1 MFVTLFKNFEAV
13 HLTKDVGMIPMAV
26 AKKNKKKSLI
36 VYWWRSD
43 SVINNPYEDYV
54 ELVPIRAFSYFV
66 FIFKFLI
73 FCCKNKVKIVNIY
86 HVKAESFFLAIFF
99 KFIGL
104 KTYLK
109 LDMDYIGANKLKKK
123 YEERF
128 FFRLCIQCLINVI
141 DYFSVEQTSVYQ
153 ILLGLNNILAK
164 KIKLIPNSIFTETV
178 PCEPLDYKD
187 RKNIILVVGRIGA
200 YQKNHEL
207 ILRSL
212 DMIDNL
218 GDWRIQFV
226 GPIENKLDLSQFDN
240 LNNKSIE
247 FMGNFDRERM
257 FQAYA
262 EAKVFLLPS
271 RWEGFS
277 LALLEAA
284 YMGCYIIGTDVG
296 GVLEVTNNG
305 IYGNIIKGDDE
316 TNLTKNLTSTLK
328 SLISSDEEIRN
339 LYSDRLSY
347 VRKNFDLEN
356 RLESVEWSING

>member
-1 MFVTLFKNFEAV
+1 
-13 HLTKDVGMIPMAV
+13 
-26 AKKNKKKSLI
+26 
-36 VYWWRSD
+36 
-43 SVINNPYEDYV
+43 
-54 ELVPIRAFSYFV
+54 
-66 FIFKFLI
+66 
-73 FCCKNKVKIVNIY
+73 
-86 HVKAESFFLAIFF
+86 
-99 KFIGL
+99 
-104 KTYLK
+104 
-109 LDMDYIGANKLKKK
+109 
-123 YEERF
+123 
-128 FFRLCIQCLINVI
+128 
-141 DYFSVEQTSVYQ
+141 
-153 ILLGLNNILAK
+153 LLGLNNILAK
-164 KIKLIPNSIFTETV
+164 KIKLIPNSILTETV

-207 ILRSL
+207 ILKSL

-226 GPIENKLDLSQFDN
+226 GPIENELDLSQFDN

-316 TNLTKNLTSTLK
+316 TNLTKNLTSRLK
-328 SLISSDEEIRN
+328 SLINSDEEIRN

-347 VRKNFDLEN
+347 VRKNFDLEK